1 MTPFPDVG
9 DEGGIMPVRV
19 RLFDE
24 PGPHAGLTVKLSPS
38 APRRVAGTERIG
50 GCLPVKLPPGSA
62 TAPAGFVTGR
72 R

>member
-50 GCLPVKLPPGSA
+50 GCLPVQTHRRGQQRPRRA
-62 TAPAGFVTGR
+62 FVTG
-72 R
+72 